1 MARVVSI
8 GAQGFEELRTRNN
21 FYVDKTAFIA
31 DWWQSDDSVTLITR
45 PRRFGKTLM
54 LDTVRCFFSTEFA
67 ERGEELFGGL
77 AVWDDPEMRQLQGAV
92 PVVSLSFSKVKTAT
106 VDETLI
112 LIKRILRIEVRNHK
126 YLFDSPAVEESTR
139 DFLASVAD
147 DMDTMTAIDAVPQLC
162 QALEAHWGRKP
173 IVLLDEYDTPMQ
185 AAWLGG
191 FWDELS
197 IFMRTFMDSSF
208 KTNPALDRALMS
220 GITRISRESI
230 FSGLNNLEV
239 CGVLD
244 EKYQTAFGFTE
255 QEVETS
261 LKEFGLTDEFSNVQT
276 WYDGFCFGG
285 VAGIYNPWSIS
296 KYLERRKI
304 DTYWMNTSDNA
315 LAADLVRRGSNSLK
329 TDFELLIKGET
340 ISKTINE
347 QVVFSDL
354 DADSDAVWSLL
365 VASGYLTL
373 AKVHTT
379 DSRSPKKLKITNKEV
394 MLGFDD
400 QINRWFGR
408 VREDYNGFVS
418 SILAANTEDATDY
431 LNDITLA
438 SMSSFDGATKT
449 AESEPERFYHGLVL
463 GLLVSLRGRYTVE
476 SNRESG
482 RGRCDVLLVPANNN
496 HTDPAIII
504 EFKAFDARRES
515 TLEDTAERAL
525 AQIEEKVYATTLV
538 ERGFLAEQILSYG
551 IAFRGK
557 EALVALA

>member
-244 EKYQTAFGFTE
+244 EKYQTAFGFT
-255 QEVETS
+255 
-261 LKEFGLTDEFSNVQT
+261 
-276 WYDGFCFGG
+276 
-285 VAGIYNPWSIS
+285 
-296 KYLERRKI
+296 
-304 DTYWMNTSDNA
+304 
-315 LAADLVRRGSNSLK
+315 
-329 TDFELLIKGET
+329 
-340 ISKTINE
+340 
-347 QVVFSDL
+347 
-354 DADSDAVWSLL
+354 
-365 VASGYLTL
+365 
-373 AKVHTT
+373 
-379 DSRSPKKLKITNKEV
+379 
-394 MLGFDD
+394 
-400 QINRWFGR
+400 
-408 VREDYNGFVS
+408 
-418 SILAANTEDATDY
+418 
-431 LNDITLA
+431 
-438 SMSSFDGATKT
+438 
-449 AESEPERFYHGLVL
+449 
-463 GLLVSLRGRYTVE
+463 
-476 SNRESG
+476 
-482 RGRCDVLLVPANNN
+482 
-496 HTDPAIII
+496 
-504 EFKAFDARRES
+504 
-515 TLEDTAERAL
+515 
-525 AQIEEKVYATTLV
+525 
-538 ERGFLAEQILSYG
+538 
-551 IAFRGK
+551 
-557 EALVALA
+557 